1 MSGLRIATTQDAVLL
16 AIVDRLRLQLS
27 LSNSQCFLSVQ
38 PEAQPTVNQN
48 LWMTVSPEDG
58 RIDESAFAG
67 GGQETLFEETFAVI
81 TIFSAMRLDRP
92 EHSISF
98 LTEAARG
105 VLIAKRKV
113 LKALAG
119 FDPVN
124 GDGDLILNEPMI
136 PTSCPR
142 PLNDRQ
148 RIGDVQLWFS
158 LSYRWDMT

>member
-1 MSGLRIATTQDAVLL
+1 MPGLRTTTTQDAVLL
-16 AIVDRLRLQLS
+16 AIVDRLRAKLS
-27 LSNSQCFLSVQ
+27 LSESECFLSVH
-38 PEAQPTVNQN
+38 PEGQPTVNHN

-58 RIDESAFAG
+58 QIDGSAFVG
-67 GGQETLFEETFAVI
+67 GGAATLFEETFAVI

-92 EHSISF
+92 EHSVSF
-98 LTEAARG
+98 LTEEARG
-105 VLIAKRKV
+105 VLVAKRKV

-119 FDPVN
+119 FDPTN
-124 GDGDLILNEPMI
+124 TDGDMILNEPLI

-158 LSYRWDMT
+158 LSYCWDVS